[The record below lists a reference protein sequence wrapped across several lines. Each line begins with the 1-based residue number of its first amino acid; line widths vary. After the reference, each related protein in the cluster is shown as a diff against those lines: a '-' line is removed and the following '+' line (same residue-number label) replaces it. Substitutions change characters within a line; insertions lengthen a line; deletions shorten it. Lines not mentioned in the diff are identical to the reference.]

1 MERRTAWAT
10 AATVGVTFIAVALAV
25 MANTGLLNVGPA
37 DRELGHLTSADIG
50 GTTNAASP
58 GDPTP
63 TSPRVVVKYE
73 DVYVTT
79 ADAQGDVAATA
90 ATVPADTRDA
100 TTRLRSNKTA
110 ATARSTT
117 AGAKPSGVT
126 SHGNNEPVRD
136 GDNDDD

>member
-1 MERRTAWAT
+1 MERRRAWAT
-10 AATVGVTFIAVALAV
+10 AATIGITFIAAALAV
-25 MANTGLLNVGPA
+25 MANTGLLKVGPA
-37 DRELGHLTSADIG
+37 DRELGHLTSADIVG
-50 GTTNAASP
+50 ATNTASA

-79 ADAQGDVAATA
+79 ADVPGDVEATA
-90 ATVPADTRDA
+90 ATGPADSRDA

-110 ATARSTT
+110 ATPHSTT
-117 AGAKPSGVT
+117 TGAKHGGVT
-126 SHGNNEPVRD
+126 SHDNNDPAHD